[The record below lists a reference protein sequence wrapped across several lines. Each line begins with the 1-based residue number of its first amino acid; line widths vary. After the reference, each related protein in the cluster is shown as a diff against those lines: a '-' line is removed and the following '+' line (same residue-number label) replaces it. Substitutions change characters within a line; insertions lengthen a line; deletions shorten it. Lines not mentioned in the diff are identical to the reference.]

1 MNEQK
6 PVMIRGKSYCDDPDK
21 ESGVA
26 GEYNQHGQLHHPEVQ
41 GLLLAKEATVL
52 DATEY
57 ITYFKKYLEPGLCCP
72 DPLERLEPPSRQRC

>member
-57 ITYFKKYLEPGLCCP
+57 ITDFKEYLEPGLCCP
-72 DPLERLEPPSRQRC
+72 DPLERLEPPSRHRC